1 MPSLEAPSFNSSRV
15 QRAYR
20 INNIEQARLQQQ
32 LQLLE
37 KERIH
42 SMRVT
47 NQDIRL
53 ISVTMDYIQ
62 SCSGHSPEGLGPEV
76 VEIPKEE
83 KPETEDSGSVCFM
96 YGERIVSRKRRRFR
110 RPQSAMDS
118 SSSRRSESQASIP
131 AKVNSIIRPQ
141 SSPVK
146 RDSTFITTL
155 RDDSSSASASDTE
168 SVYSLSSCQSGYKQA
183 WMDETNEIT
192 KILLRAKDKGP
203 SLSGRRRSLYERQEP
218 KLRTRGG
225 SSSSF
230 NFNSLAKELEGSKS
244 DKDLEARRSSHALGR
259 NAGITD
265 IMSQRRPTLSASAW
279 KKHLNDAKTS
289 SAAPTTISAKRQQI
303 MDLKIEMN
311 EQSRAKVTDKVKTFM
326 GKD

>member
-76 VEIPKEE
+76 EIPKEE
-83 KPETEDSGSVCFM
+83 KTETEDSGSVCFM

-131 AKVNSIIRPQ
+131 AKVNSLIRPQ

-155 RDDSSSASASDTE
+155 KDDSSSASASDTE
-168 SVYSLSSCQSGYKQA
+168 SVYSLSSNQSGYKQA

-192 KILLRAKDKGP
+192 KILLRAKEKGP
-203 SLSGRRRSLYERQEP
+203 NLLDRRRSLYERQEP

-230 NFNSLAKELEGSKS
+230 NFSSLAKELEVSKS
-244 DKDLEARRSSHALGR
+244 DKNLEARRSSHSLGR

-279 KKHLNDAKTS
+279 KKHLNDARTS

-303 MDLKIEMN
+303 MDMKLEMN
-311 EQSRAKVTDKVKTFM
+311 EQSRAKVTDKVRTFM